1 MDRSFLYNLID
12 QCLTVPIPYG
22 EQHIDYPC
30 WGKENKRKY
39 ADLPAQVTLDLLHV
53 WTDVNLRA
61 SGA

>member
-1 MDRSFLYNLID
+1 MA
-12 QCLTVPIPYG
+12 YG